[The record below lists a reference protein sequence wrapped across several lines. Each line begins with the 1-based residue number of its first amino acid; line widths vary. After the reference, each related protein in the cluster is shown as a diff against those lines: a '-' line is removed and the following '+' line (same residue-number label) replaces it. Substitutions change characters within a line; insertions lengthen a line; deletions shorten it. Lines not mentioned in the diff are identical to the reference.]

1 MVNIIANNGIE
12 YQNESSKYQYLKDH
26 NNNSPTGMI
35 TVMNQEI
42 LHNKYQS
49 HGKLSSVNNES
60 TLKGAAF

>member
-26 NNNSPTGMI
+26 NNNCPTGMI

-42 LHNKYQS
+42 LHNK
-49 HGKLSSVNNES
+49 
-60 TLKGAAF
+60 